1 MADPSDRG
9 SLELTPRTVTRIAEQ
24 SALQVR
30 HVVRRS
36 AGLNRLVGRSSLPR
50 VSASID
56 RDRVR
61 LDLDVAVRWPC
72 PLEDVAVEVRDHVAA
87 ETARLTG
94 LNVRSADV
102 TLHAVTDDPAPGGTD
117 GPESTA
123 DQTRRVR

>member
-9 SLELTPRTVTRIAEQ
+9 TLELTPRVVTRIAEQ
-24 SALQVR
+24 TALQVR

-36 AGLNRLVGRSSLPR
+36 EGLNRLVGRSLPR

-61 LDLDVAVRWPC
+61 LELDVAVHWPC
-72 PLEDVAVEVRDHVAA
+72 PLEEVAVEVRDHVAA

-102 TLHAVTDDPAPGGTD
+102 TLHAVADDSDSSDAATEP
-117 GPESTA
+117 
-123 DQTRRVR
+123 TRRVR

>member
-9 SLELTPRTVTRIAEQ
+9 TLELTPRVVTRIAEQ
-24 SALQVR
+24 TALQVR

-36 AGLNRLVGRSSLPR
+36 EGLNRLVGRSLPR

-61 LDLDVAVRWPC
+61 LELDVAVHWPC
-72 PLEDVAVEVRDHVAA
+72 PLEEVAVEVRDHVAA

-102 TLHAVTDDPAPGGTD
+102 TLHAVADDPD
-117 GPESTA
+117 GSDAATEP
-123 DQTRRVR
+123 TRRVR

>member
-9 SLELTPRTVTRIAEQ
+9 TLELTPRVVTRIAEQ
-24 SALQVR
+24 TALQVR

-36 AGLNRLVGRSSLPR
+36 EGLNRLVGRSLPR

-61 LDLDVAVRWPC
+61 LELDVAVHWPC
-72 PLEDVAVEVRDHVAA
+72 PLEEVAVEVRDHVAA

-102 TLHAVTDDPAPGGTD
+102 TLHAVADD
-117 GPESTA
+117 A
-123 DQTRRVR
+123 DSSDAATEPTRRVR

>member
-9 SLELTPRTVTRIAEQ
+9 TLELTPRVVTRIAEQ
-24 SALQVR
+24 TALQVR

-36 AGLNRLVGRSSLPR
+36 EGLNRLVGRSLPR

-61 LDLDVAVRWPC
+61 LELDVAVHWPC
-72 PLEDVAVEVRDHVAA
+72 PLEEVAVEVRDHVAA

-102 TLHAVTDDPAPGGTD
+102 TLHAVVDDSDSSDAATEP
-117 GPESTA
+117 
-123 DQTRRVR
+123 TRRVR

>member
-9 SLELTPRTVTRIAEQ
+9 TLELTPRVVTRIAEQ
-24 SALQVR
+24 TALQVR

-36 AGLNRLVGRSSLPR
+36 EGLNRLVGRSLPR

-61 LDLDVAVRWPC
+61 LELDVAVHWPC
-72 PLEDVAVEVRDHVAA
+72 PLEEVAVEVRDHVAA

-102 TLHAVTDDPAPGGTD
+102 TLHAVADDSD
-117 GPESTA
+117 GSDAATEP
-123 DQTRRVR
+123 TRRVR

>member
-9 SLELTPRTVTRIAEQ
+9 TLELTPRTVTRIAEQ

-30 HVVRRS
+30 HVVSRS
-36 AGLNRLVGRSSLPR
+36 AGLNRLVGRSLPR

-72 PLEDVAVEVRDHVAA
+72 PLEEVAVEVRDHVAA

-102 TLHAVTDDPAPGGTD
+102 TLHAVTDDPTPGDDTPD
-117 GPESTA
+117 EH
-123 DQTRRVR
+123 RRVR

>member
-1 MADPSDRG
+1 VVDPSERG
-9 SLELTPRTVTRIAEQ
+9 TLELAPRAVTRIAEQ
-24 SALQVR
+24 TALQVR

-36 AGLNRLVGRSSLPR
+36 EGLERLVGRSLPR
-50 VSASID
+50 VSATVD

-94 LNVRSADV
+94 LNVRSTDV
-102 TLHAVTDDPAPGGTD
+102 TLHAVTDD
-117 GPESTA
+117 ESDPT
-123 DQTRRVR
+123 TRRVQ